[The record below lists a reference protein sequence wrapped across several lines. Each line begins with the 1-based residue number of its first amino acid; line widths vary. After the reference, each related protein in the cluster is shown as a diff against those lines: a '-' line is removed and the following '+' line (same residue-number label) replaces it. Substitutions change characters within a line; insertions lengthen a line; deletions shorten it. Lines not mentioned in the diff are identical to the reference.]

1 VTVTSAIFP
10 LDEELQLL
18 PGQYTPQIQEAMTRL
33 GSKMPYEQ
41 AVEEVWLNQRIRVK
55 EYTLRDTTN
64 RHGRLAE
71 AIVKAKVDKLA
82 TTADSVAATPSQ
94 VLVSSDGAN
103 IRLTNGEWREVKTV
117 VIGEFKSQWNEKA
130 AKTEVKTSNLSYFS
144 RSYKVRG
151 FEQYAL
157 PELQERGVFNA
168 NTVVTVNDG
177 AEWIQSFVDYHIP
190 KAIRILDFRHA
201 LDHILAAGQ
210 AVLGERTEGTQQWF
224 STMVHQLKHKPP
236 QHTIADLCLLKSQA
250 TSEEQ
255 VTAIDHERRYLQK
268 REAMIDYP
276 HFQNKGYPIGSGSVE
291 SSHKLVV
298 HSRMKQA
305 GMRWADHN
313 IDPMLAL
320 RNLVCNGRWS
330 AGWQEIIAFHW
341 EECRREMCDLARRQ
355 QFSAPPRRVT
365 FANVKVAAT
374 NEEEGEGSSLPITPS
389 EKQAPYRPTDN
400 HPWKRNIWP
409 TKETW
414 RWN

>member
-1 VTVTSAIFP
+1 
-10 LDEELQLL
+10 
-18 PGQYTPQIQEAMTRL
+18 MTRL

-41 AVEEVWLNQRIRVK
+41 AVEEVWLNRRTRMK
-55 EYTLRDTTN
+55 ECTLRDTTN

-71 AIVKAKVDKLA
+71 AIVKAKTDKLA
-82 TTADSVAATPSQ
+82 TITESVEAGPQQ

-103 IRLTNGEWREVKTV
+103 IRLTDGEWREVKTV
-117 VIGEFKSQWNEKA
+117 VIGEFASQWNEKVSA
-130 AKTEVKTSNLSYFS
+130 IEVKTSNLSYFS
-144 RSYKVRG
+144 RSYGIRE

-157 PELQERGVFNA
+157 PELYERGVFNA
-168 NTVVTVNDG
+168 DKVVTVNDG

-190 KAIRILDFRHA
+190 KATRILDFRHA

-224 STMVHQLKHKPP
+224 STMAHQLKHKPP
-236 QHTIADLCLLKSQA
+236 QHTIADLCLLKSQV

-255 VTAIDHERRYLQK
+255 AAAIDHEQRYLQK

-305 GMRWADHN
+305 GMRWADNN

-330 AGWQEIIAFHW
+330 SGWQEIVAFHW
-341 EECRREMCDLARRQ
+341 EECRREMHELARRQ
-355 QFSAPPRRVT
+355 RLSAPPIPIT
-365 FANVKVAAT
+365 FAAVKALCAT
-374 NEEEGEGSSLPITPS
+374 IG
-389 EKQAPYRPTDN
+389 
-400 HPWKRNIWP
+400 
-409 TKETW
+409 
-414 RWN
+414 

>member
-1 VTVTSAIFP
+1 
-10 LDEELQLL
+10 
-18 PGQYTPQIQEAMTRL
+18 MTRL

-41 AVEEVWLNQRIRVK
+41 AVEEVWLNQRTRV
-55 EYTLRDTTN
+55 EESTLRATTN
-64 RHGRLAE
+64 RHGQLAE
-71 AIVKAKVDKLA
+71 AIVKANADQLA
-82 TTADSVAATPSQ
+82 REAGAVETTPQQA
-94 VLVSSDGAN
+94 LVSSDGVN

-117 VIGEFKSQWNEKA
+117 VIGEFKSEWNEKTA
-130 AKTEVKTSNLSYFS
+130 TSEVKSSNLSYFS
-144 RSYKVRG
+144 RSYRIRE

-157 PELQERGVFNA
+157 PELHERGVFNA
-168 NTVVTVNDG
+168 QKVVTVNDG

-201 LDHILAAGQ
+201 LDHIRDAGQ
-210 AVLGERTEGTQQWF
+210 AVLGERTEETQQWF
-224 STMVHQLKHKPP
+224 SMMAHQLKHKPP
-236 QHTIADLCLLKSQA
+236 QHTIANLCLLKFQA

-255 VTAIDHERRYLQK
+255 VAAIDYERHYLQK
-268 REAMIDYP
+268 RVAMIDYP

-320 RNLVCNGRWS
+320 RNLVCNRRWS
-330 AGWQEIIAFHW
+330 VGWQEIITFYW
-341 EECRREMCDLARRQ
+341 QERRREMRELARRQ
-355 QFSAPPRRVT
+355 RPSVPSIPVT
-365 FANVKVAAT
+365 FADVKVSST
-374 NEEEGEGSSLPITPS
+374 NKEEDRANRPPSTPT
-389 EKQAPYRPTDN
+389 EKQNPYRPADN

-409 TKETW
+409 TKEAW